1 MHLGAMLTHLEYT
14 ISDHRPLLLDS
25 EHQPTQTN
33 NNSSPHRFE
42 AKWLQDKNFKELVE
56 KAWEDADLVAGSD
69 RVLAKLGH
77 MHTMLHDWDKKF
89 LKLPKKRIKKA
100 QREFEKAM
108 NGPMTDEN
116 DAKAK
121 ELANLVEILLEQ
133 EEIHWLQ
140 HSRVNWLSQGDKN
153 TRFFHQFASARRNKN
168 MIKRLKDDSKEWVE
182 GT

>member
-1 MHLGAMLTHLEYT
+1 
-14 ISDHRPLLLDS
+14 
-25 EHQPTQTN
+25 
-33 NNSSPHRFE
+33 
-42 AKWLQDKNFKELVE
+42 
-56 KAWEDADLVAGSD
+56 
-69 RVLAKLGH
+69 
-77 MHTMLHDWDKKF
+77 
-89 LKLPKKRIKKA
+89 
-100 QREFEKAM
+100 M

-140 HSRVNWLSQGDKN
+140 RSRVNWLSQGDKY
-153 TRFFHQFASARRNKN
+153 TRFFHQFASARRKKN

>member
-1 MHLGAMLTHLEYT
+1 
-14 ISDHRPLLLDS
+14 
-25 EHQPTQTN
+25 
-33 NNSSPHRFE
+33 
-42 AKWLQDKNFKELVE
+42 
-56 KAWEDADLVAGSD
+56 
-69 RVLAKLGH
+69 
-77 MHTMLHDWDKKF
+77 
-89 LKLPKKRIKKA
+89 
-100 QREFEKAM
+100 M

-140 HSRVNWLSQGDKN
+140 RSRVNWLSQGDKN
-153 TRFFHQFASARRNKN
+153 TRFFHQFASARRKKN

>member
-1 MHLGAMLTHLEYT
+1 
-14 ISDHRPLLLDS
+14 
-25 EHQPTQTN
+25 
-33 NNSSPHRFE
+33 
-42 AKWLQDKNFKELVE
+42 
-56 KAWEDADLVAGSD
+56 
-69 RVLAKLGH
+69 
-77 MHTMLHDWDKKF
+77 
-89 LKLPKKRIKKA
+89 
-100 QREFEKAM
+100 M

-153 TRFFHQFASARRNKN
+153 TRFFHQFASARRKKN